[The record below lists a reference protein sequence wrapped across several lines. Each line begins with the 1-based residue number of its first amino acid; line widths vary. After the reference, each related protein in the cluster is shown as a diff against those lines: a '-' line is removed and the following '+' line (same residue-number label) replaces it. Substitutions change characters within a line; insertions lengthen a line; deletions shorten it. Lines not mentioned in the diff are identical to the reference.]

1 MQGACVPHEGLLPPF
16 CAANLPSRIESE
28 EFAKDV
34 THYTNGLVFL
44 SFLWMLMTRSTLLSV
59 VVLRFC

>member
-34 THYTNGLVFL
+34 THYTKGLVFL
-44 SFLWMLMTRSTLLSV
+44 SFLLM
-59 VVLRFC
+59 